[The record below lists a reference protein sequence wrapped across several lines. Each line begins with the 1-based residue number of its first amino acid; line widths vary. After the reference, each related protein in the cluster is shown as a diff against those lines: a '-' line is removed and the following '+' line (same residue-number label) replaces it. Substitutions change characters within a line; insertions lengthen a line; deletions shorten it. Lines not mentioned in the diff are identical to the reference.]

1 MPQVVIVAPH
11 PDDEIIGLFEILET
25 SSPIIIYSGD
35 LEESRRQ
42 TVLKL
47 KDTISIK
54 AQIFLN
60 TIPSTFIN
68 KEHIIYVPDPIYEI
82 HPKHRYWG
90 VIGESIAR
98 AGFDVIFYSIMMNAP
113 YIHEVKESKKKEE
126 LLTKVYPDQKSL
138 WEYEKKYILFEG
150 RCQWLFK

>member
-1 MPQVVIVAPH
+1 MSQVVIVAPH

-47 KDTISIK
+47 KEHANIK
-54 AQIFLN
+54 AQMFLM
-60 TIPSTFIN
+60 TLPTTLLN
-68 KEHIIYVPDPIYEI
+68 KDHIIYVPDPIYEI
-82 HPKHRYWG
+82 HPRHRYWG
-90 VIGESIAR
+90 LLGESVAR
-98 AGFDVIFYSIMMNAP
+98 SGLNVIFYSVSMNAP

-126 LLTKVYPDQKSL
+126 LLNKVYPDQADL
-138 WEYEKKYILFEG
+138 WKYEKKYILFEG
-150 RCQWLFK
+150 RCKWIF